1 LASRISDAREYS
13 AEAPARRRKA
23 IGSGSVTDEGDVMA
37 EVTVKRLG
45 ELVRGAFSVLIE
57 HPDGLPAAQ
66 VIKAVEERVAPTPF
80 ELSMYPKRP
89 TVRRFEKTVRFATIT
104 SVKAGWL
111 IKSKGQ
117 WALTDDGL
125 VAYSKFPDPEAFERE
140 ARRLYLAW
148 KQQQPPSDDSNP
160 STTDGV
166 DSDEVIIEGETS
178 STFEE
183 AEELAW
189 VEIRDYLA
197 EMPPYDFQDLVA
209 ALLRG
214 MGYHVLWVAPPGP
227 DRGIDMIAHTDPLGA
242 TTPRIKAQ
250 VKRQNGTKIPVDG
263 VRSFIAVLGDQDL
276 GIYVSAGGFTGEAER
291 EARSQ
296 EKRRLTLVNLDRLV
310 ELWIEYFG
318 QLDVSDRQRLPLK
331 PIYFLAPRE

>member
-1 LASRISDAREYS
+1 
-13 AEAPARRRKA
+13 
-23 IGSGSVTDEGDVMA
+23 MA
-37 EVTVKRLG
+37 ELTTRRLG
-45 ELVRGAFSVLIE
+45 ELVRGAFAVLIE

-66 VIKAVEERVAPTPF
+66 VIKAVEERVPPTPF

-117 WALTDDGL
+117 WTLTDDGRA
-125 VAYSKFPDPEAFERE
+125 AYSKFPDPEAFERE
-140 ARRLYLAW
+140 ARRLYRAW
-148 KQQQPPSDDSNP
+148 KQQQPSSIDADDVEA
-160 STTDGV
+160 DA
-166 DSDEVIIEGETS
+166 VIESETS

-214 MGYHVLWVAPPGP
+214 MSYHVLWVAPPGP

-242 TTPRIKAQ
+242 TTPRIKVQ
-250 VKRQNGTKIPVDG
+250 VKRQPDTKISVDG

-276 GIYVSAGGFTGEAER
+276 VVHS
-291 EARSQ
+291 
-296 EKRRLTLVNLDRLV
+296 
-310 ELWIEYFG
+310 
-318 QLDVSDRQRLPLK
+318 
-331 PIYFLAPRE
+331 